1 MKNFMR
7 KASEDE
13 ALLAEV
19 VSAAK
24 ISNVSLDENMLKI
37 AKAMK
42 ITVME

>member
-24 ISNVSLDENMLKI
+24 IVHPLVPEVNG
-37 AKAMK
+37 
-42 ITVME
+42 